1 MKKIVEE
8 FRKVNTEKVMSV
20 DEVVEDLIDYL
31 DEDYFNDSYDEE
43 PMSIDEYKDEVKDIL
58 TYSLDIENVSDKE
71 LEEIVNKTYST
82 FIDKCNKFIKER
94 KDYEKSLFQD
104 RNSIRDIL
112 SNWYD
117 YEEDIYLLTLDE
129 VIDLII
135 ENGNK

>member
-43 PMSIDEYKDEVKDIL
+43 PMSIDDYKDEVKDIL

-82 FIDKCNKFIKER
+82 FIDKFNKFRDDLR
-94 KDYEKSLFQD
+94 KYEESLFETRD
-104 RNSIRDIL
+104 DIIREL
-112 SNWYD
+112 GGWFD
-117 YEEDIYLLTLDE
+117 YTDLTVLTLGD

-135 ENGNK
+135 KNGNK

>member
-43 PMSIDEYKDEVKDIL
+43 PMSIDDYKDEVKDIL

-82 FIDKCNKFIKER
+82 FIDKFNKFRDDLR
-94 KDYEKSLFQD
+94 KYEESLFETRD
-104 RNSIRDIL
+104 DIIREL
-112 SNWYD
+112 GGWFD
-117 YEEDIYLLTLDE
+117 YTDLAVLTLSD

-135 ENGNK
+135 KNGNK